1 MLVVNGSASV
11 LQVSQDVVSC
21 CAMCRALSDKDRKW
35 VAAIAAKLGEC
46 LQ

>member
-1 MLVVNGSASV
+1 MLAVNGSV
-11 LQVSQDVVSC
+11 LQVAQDAVFC